1 MGVLNINLKRLWFA
15 LVWKTVYIMK
25 TTLLGS
31 APTLDGIKSVI
42 AKFYYSEK
50 ELLSASDNEWQIIG
64 KNGVLNDM
72 RVILKKGR
80 YRFESIDD

>member
-1 MGVLNINLKRLWFA
+1 
-15 LVWKTVYIMK
+15 MK

-31 APTLDGIKSVI
+31 SATLDGIKSIVE
-42 AKFYYSEK
+42 KFYYSEK
-50 ELLSASDNEWQIIG
+50 ELLPVSDNEWQIIG

-80 YRFESIDD
+80 YRFESINN

>member
-1 MGVLNINLKRLWFA
+1 
-15 LVWKTVYIMK
+15 MK

-31 APTLDGIKSVI
+31 APTLDVIKSIV

-50 ELLSASDNEWQIIG
+50 ELIPVAPNEWQIVG
-64 KNGVLNDM
+64 KNGVINDM

-80 YRFESIDD
+80 YRFESINN

>member
-1 MGVLNINLKRLWFA
+1 ME
-15 LVWKTVYIMK
+15 

-31 APTLDGIKSVI
+31 STTFDGIKSIVE
-42 AKFYYSEK
+42 KFYYSEK
-50 ELLSASDNEWQIIG
+50 ELLPVSANEWQIIG

-80 YRFESIDD
+80 YRFESINN

>member
-1 MGVLNINLKRLWFA
+1 
-15 LVWKTVYIMK
+15 MK

-31 APTLDGIKSVI
+31 SATLDGIKSVI

-50 ELLSASDNEWQIIG
+50 DIIPVATNEWHIIG
-64 KNGVLNDM
+64 KNGVINDM

-80 YRFESIDD
+80 YRFESINN